1 MLRWSRSYRVA
12 RPKKSREEGVMKC
25 ANPDCNR
32 GIGLVY
38 YRRGWTSTRR
48 YCSMNCRDTVVAGLK
63 QKQHERSGASYFD
76 WLFSQ
81 PIEKRPQ
88 RLVHV
93 CHRSGMDENQI
104 SRVDV
109 LPAAKLNHVIV
120 TRFNM
125 RHAA

>member
-1 MLRWSRSYRVA
+1 
-12 RPKKSREEGVMKC
+12 MKC

-38 YRRGWTSTRR
+38 YRRGWSSTRR

-63 QKQHERSGASYFD
+63 QKQQERSVASYFD
-76 WLFSQ
+76 WLFLQ
-81 PIEKRPQ
+81 PIENRPQ
-88 RLVHV
+88 RLVQV
-93 CHRSGMDENQI
+93 Y
-104 SRVDV
+104 V
-109 LPAAKLNHVIV
+109 LPPAKLNHVMV